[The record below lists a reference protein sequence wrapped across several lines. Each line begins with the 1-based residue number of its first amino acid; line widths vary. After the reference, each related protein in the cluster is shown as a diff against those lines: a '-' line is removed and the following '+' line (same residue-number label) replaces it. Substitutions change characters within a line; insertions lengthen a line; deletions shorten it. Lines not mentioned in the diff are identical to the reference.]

1 MEDRKQKLDALI
13 KKNEELRPI
22 VFKSFKTDQELD
34 NYEKLNQE
42 VFNQYFDNQNQIHQI
57 KLELM
62 TPQDRAEY
70 EENMRLLKLKA
81 EGKPL
86 I

>member
-42 VFNQYFDNQNQIHQI
+42 VFNQYFDNQKKIQEL

>member
-1 MEDRKQKLDALI
+1 MEDKKQKLDALI

-34 NYEKLNQE
+34 NYEKLNQKA
-42 VFNQYFDNQNQIHQI
+42 FNQYFDNQKKIQEL